1 MKRCS
6 IALMAMLPVLCAGCG
21 FVKNIQR
28 NVVYSPLYTL
38 TDQADHHRHEQMAR
52 EAFLQMAMNFTDQ
65 EFSCDYRRGFVEG
78 FTDYLD
84 FGGVGE
90 PPPIPPPSYRLF
102 GYMTPDGL
110 AAMEDWKNGFRHGAA
125 TGRASNLRE
134 LVTLPVYWGP
144 VYPKVTPYQPRKKE
158 AEEDPKSA
166 PPKKME
172 PPKELAPVKPADL
185 PMEPAAN
192 K

>member
-6 IALMAMLPVLCAGCG
+6 IALMALLPFLGAGCG
-21 FVKNIQR
+21 FAKNIQR

-38 TDQADHHRHEQMAR
+38 TDHADHHRHEQMAR
-52 EAFLQMAMNFTDQ
+52 EAFLQMAMNFPDQ
-65 EFSCDYRRGFVEG
+65 EFGCDYRRGFVEG

-125 TGRASNLRE
+125 TGRASNLRD
-134 LVTLPVYWGP
+134 LVTIPVYWGP
-144 VYPKVTPYQPRKKE
+144 AYPKLTRNEARKKE
-158 AEEDPKSA
+158 GADDPKAA

-172 PPKELAPVKPADL
+172 PAKETAPAKPDN
-185 PMEPAAN
+185 PPATPDR